1 MRFIKRLIFILLLL
15 VVAFFIYRLISPTW
29 AQELLSDLK
38 TFSNDTIGTHFSVDS
53 VSISTTWSVFDVT
66 GVVTTGV
73 VITGVVITGMEQT
86 WALQEIMGDDELMF
100 ESSFL
105 QDDTTGMITSWTIV
119 SWTTVVFVPE
129 AETPTRVIPS
139 TTTKPTTSYKGL
151 STQDKRDMENI
162 LQGFWN

>member
-29 AQELLSDLK
+29 AQQLLSDLK

-53 VSISTTWSVFDVT
+53 VSISTTWSVLDLT
-66 GVVTTGV
+66 GVVT
-73 VITGVVITGMEQT
+73 TGVVITGMEQT
-86 WALQEIMGDDELMF
+86 WALQEIIGDEELMF
-100 ESSFL
+100 ESSLL
-105 QDDTTGMITSWTIV
+105 QDNTTGMIASWTTV

-129 AETPTRVIPS
+129 AETPTRTIPS

-151 STQDKRDMENI
+151 SSQDKRDMENI